1 MVSTRKFSVV
11 LLLFCVFFF
20 LNAVCSVST
29 ELNVRHSFREKLR
42 VKRQECQDGT
52 YEHGGINCCKCAAG
66 QRVGEHC
73 TKTANDGKCVFCV
86 SHFTYNS
93 EPNSKDSC
101 EICTSCSQENANLEE
116 EESCTTIKDRKCRC
130 KKGYYC
136 PKADG
141 TCKICN
147 PCTRC
152 DSTGI
157 KDACTATSDAV
168 CNEETA
174 YNEESTGLPG
184 GAVAGIVI
192 AVLVVVAVVIVVVV
206 FRKKI
211 LGFHKKD
218 TPMPSGPVIDPLL
231 PVDMESHIVEVA
243 EIIGWKDM
251 SQIALKCQ
259 MANAIENAKLSH
271 HSDGEMWTQELLRKW
286 VEAKGRPASVE
297 MISTLRKMK
306 KNNKAD
312 KIKDV
317 LYPVDSPTQC
327 SSSA

>member
-1 MVSTRKFSVV
+1 MMGFA
-11 LLLFCVFFF
+11 FFF
-20 LNAVCSVST
+20 SAVCSVST

-174 YNEESTGLPG
+174 YNEESTGELLLNLFYNNTFKLLYKIYVDFICEQECCGRSHLPCLF
-184 GAVAGIVI
+184 I
-192 AVLVVVAVVIVVVV
+192 
-206 FRKKI
+206 
-211 LGFHKKD
+211 
-218 TPMPSGPVIDPLL
+218 